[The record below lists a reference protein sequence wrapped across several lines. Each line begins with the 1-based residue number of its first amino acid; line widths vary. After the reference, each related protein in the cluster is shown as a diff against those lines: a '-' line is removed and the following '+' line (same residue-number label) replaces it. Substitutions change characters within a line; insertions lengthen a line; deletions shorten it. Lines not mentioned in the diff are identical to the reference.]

1 MSKRIINY
9 SVLLLYFFVSL
20 VFIYTLSRGD
30 TFVNY
35 GFSYAISNGE
45 IPYKDFNMVIT
56 PLAPFLYTVFII
68 FSKNIL
74 FYYFGQA
81 ILLTILFHYLY
92 KLLEKKSLLLLLI
105 LMIPY
110 PISMVSI
117 IFPGYNFLII
127 LLFVLFIYCLKNKN
141 NYYLLGVILGLIFTT
156 KQTIGLVLFL
166 PSFYY
171 LFKDYKKFIKL
182 CIGYLIPCLLLLIYL
197 LITNSIKE
205 FINLCFLGLFEFGNN
220 HSIDIY
226 YLILFIIGIIY
237 IIYKIIKNK
246 NNLLYYYGLAFSVVV
261 LPIIDYY
268 HVCLFLFIVFYY
280 FVDSIS
286 LKDRAYKYI
295 IIFIMFM
302 SLLWTYITYFE
313 FNQLRIR
320 NYNNFNYVVFSSN
333 YFKRTDKLINYVNS
347 TNYDVIYFM
356 RGSEN
361 YFHKIINNKKIDYFD
376 LPNEGNYGYNG
387 THMMKEKI
395 DNLHEVI
402 FVIDKVLLYNKDI
415 NQQYLKELGK
425 YVVLTSKK
433 IKSIGIYDIYYKE

>member
-1 MSKRIINY
+1 
-9 SVLLLYFFVSL
+9 
-20 VFIYTLSRGD
+20 
-30 TFVNY
+30 
-35 GFSYAISNGE
+35 
-45 IPYKDFNMVIT
+45 
-56 PLAPFLYTVFII
+56 
-68 FSKNIL
+68 
-74 FYYFGQA
+74 
-81 ILLTILFHYLY
+81 
-92 KLLEKKSLLLLLI
+92 
-105 LMIPY
+105 
-110 PISMVSI
+110 
-117 IFPGYNFLII
+117 
-127 LLFVLFIYCLKNKN
+127 
-141 NYYLLGVILGLIFTT
+141 
-156 KQTIGLVLFL
+156 
-166 PSFYY
+166 
-171 LFKDYKKFIKL
+171 
-182 CIGYLIPCLLLLIYL
+182 
-197 LITNSIKE
+197 
-205 FINLCFLGLFEFGNN
+205 
-220 HSIDIY
+220 
-226 YLILFIIGIIY
+226 
-237 IIYKIIKNK
+237 
-246 NNLLYYYGLAFSVVV
+246 
-261 LPIIDYY
+261 
-268 HVCLFLFIVFYY
+268 
-280 FVDSIS
+280 
-286 LKDRAYKYI
+286 
-295 IIFIMFM
+295 MFM